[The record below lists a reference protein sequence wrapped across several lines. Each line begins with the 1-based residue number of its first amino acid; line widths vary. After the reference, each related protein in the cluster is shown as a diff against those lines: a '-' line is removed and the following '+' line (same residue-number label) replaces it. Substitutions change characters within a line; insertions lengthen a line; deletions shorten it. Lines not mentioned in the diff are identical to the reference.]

1 MYHMARLRRLLMEW
15 RRWTWRLAVASP
27 VVLLGALIAGFASTG
42 AAQAQNPA
50 TSPTPCPSPTSLV
63 SGVTGTVCQTV
74 QSVTSQTS
82 NVTGTVGNTVSS
94 VTGWSGAATGSAAGG
109 STAAGSQAH
118 RAGSH
123 AQRHAHRANATSP
136 ATAVGAP
143 LAVGGL
149 SPLGLP
155 GWLFQP
161 GIGALPP
168 PSAAPVQLNL
178 PEIHPAAQAATA
190 AKPTGK
196 APNRLWLVI
205 VFGAVGLVGG
215 AGGHFL
221 GWPGLRRRGRS
232 TA

>member
-1 MYHMARLRRLLMEW
+1 
-15 RRWTWRLAVASP
+15 
-27 VVLLGALIAGFASTG
+27 
-42 AAQAQNPA
+42 
-50 TSPTPCPSPTSLV
+50 V
-63 SGVTGTVCQTV
+63 S
-74 QSVTSQTS
+74 
-82 NVTGTVGNTVSS
+82 
-94 VTGWSGAATGSAAGG
+94 
-109 STAAGSQAH
+109 
-118 RAGSH
+118 
-123 AQRHAHRANATSP
+123 
-136 ATAVGAP
+136 AVGAP
-143 LAVGGL
+143 LTTGGL

-178 PEIHPAAQAATA
+178 PELHPAVQAAQATKSA
-190 AKPTGK
+190 GK
-196 APNRLWLVI
+196 APDRLWLVI

>member
-1 MYHMARLRRLLMEW
+1 
-15 RRWTWRLAVASP
+15 
-27 VVLLGALIAGFASTG
+27 
-42 AAQAQNPA
+42 
-50 TSPTPCPSPTSLV
+50 
-63 SGVTGTVCQTV
+63 VT
-74 QSVTSQTS
+74 
-82 NVTGTVGNTVSS
+82 
-94 VTGWSGAATGSAAGG
+94 
-109 STAAGSQAH
+109 
-118 RAGSH
+118 
-123 AQRHAHRANATSP
+123 
-136 ATAVGAP
+136 
-143 LAVGGL
+143 VGGL

-178 PEIHPAAQAATA
+178 PEIHPAAQAAQA
-190 AKPTGK
+190 ARPSVK
-196 APNRLWLVI
+196 APDRLWLVI